1 MKKNGYSF
9 LEVLVAITVMVIVA
23 GAALPLAHGGIERS
37 RAAAAARY
45 VAVRLAVARFEAVKR
60 SASVAIRFT
69 EHADGYRLQTYV
81 DGNGNGVLS
90 DDIARGIDLP
100 IGGVERLD
108 FHFPGVTFG
117 IFANVTG
124 IDSAQP
130 LDTNDPIQIGAST
143 LFSFSP
149 DGSSTSG
156 TLYIRGRRASQFAVR
171 VLGATGR
178 GRIFQ
183 FDFDGAIW
191 RRQ

>member
-1 MKKNGYSF
+1 MRKNGYSF
-9 LEVLVAITVMVIVA
+9 LEVLAAITVMVIVA
-23 GAALPLAHGGIERS
+23 GAAIPLAHGSIERS

-60 SASVAIRFT
+60 SVFVAIRFT
-69 EHADGYRLQTYV
+69 EHADGYRLQTFV

-90 DDIARGIDLP
+90 DDIAGSVDLP
-100 IGGVERLD
+100 IGGVERID
-108 FHFPGVTFG
+108 FHFPGVSFG
-117 IFANVTG
+117 IFENVTSL
-124 IDSAQP
+124 DSAQI
-130 LDTNDPIQIGAST
+130 LDTNDPVQIGPST

-183 FDFDGAIW
+183 YDFENGTW